1 MSRFF
6 HRRAGRWFGL
16 SLALISV
23 NAIVSGVH
31 AGDAQQYFPTVG
43 QAMDTLLAAAKAG
56 DAETLA
62 SVFGPDSEEIL
73 SSGDP
78 VADETARAQ
87 FVEAAQARICFE
99 RPEPDRILFS
109 IGVDDWPFPI
119 PLVKDDAGWRFDAAA
134 GKEEILNRRIGRNEL
149 NAIAVAR
156 AYVDAQ
162 EEYAASDPSGEGVRQ
177 YAQRILSSPG
187 GKDGLYWPAEEN
199 EPESPFGPLI
209 AAAVDQGYQPGESAR
224 PEPYYGYYFRPLTV
238 QGDSAPGG
246 ARNYIE
252 DGRMTRGFALIAY
265 PAEYGN
271 SGIMTFLV
279 NNRDIVFQKDLGD
292 DTRAIAGEITEYAPD
307 KTWEPVTEPE
317 S

>member
-1 MSRFF
+1 MSGALQ
-6 HRRAGRWFGL
+6 RRAGRWVGL
-16 SLALISV
+16 SLALIAV
-23 NAIVSGVH
+23 NAIVPGAH
-31 AGDAQQYFPTVG
+31 AGDTQQHFATVG
-43 QAMDTLLAAAKAG
+43 QAMDTLLAAANAG
-56 DAETLA
+56 DGDTLA
-62 SVFGPDSEEIL
+62 RVFGPDSEEIL

-78 VADETARAQ
+78 VADEAARAQ
-87 FVEAAQARICFE
+87 FVEAAGARICFE
-99 RPEPDRILFS
+99 SPEPDRIVFS

-119 PLVKDDAGWRFDAAA
+119 PLVKDDSGWRFDAAA

-162 EEYAASDPSGEGVRQ
+162 EEYAASDPTGEGVRQ

-187 GKDGLYWPAEEN
+187 GKDGLYWSAEED

-224 PEPYYGYYFRPLTV
+224 AEPYYGYYFRPLTA
-238 QGDSAPGG
+238 QGASAPGG
-246 ARNYIE
+246 AKNYIE
-252 DGRMTRGFALIAY
+252 DGRMTKGFALIAY

-292 DTRAIAGEITEYAPD
+292 DTRTIASEITEYAPD